1 MHNELIKIKIR
12 DKYKLLKVCKLNYIH
27 KANSILSKTKPK
39 IKINPNEILSINL
52 LQKKLYKKY
61 NTLPEKYALIQIDNL
76 IKAKY
81 CHTISHFKEDL
92 IFNYCKEF
100 MTKFYKKTESIKK
113 IPLFVEFYKTY
124 LLFFCSP
131 KLAEIKLNEL
141 IEERV
146 ETKAMAFYKENYEEK
161 KDDNKK
167 EKKKYINTLFFTN
180 QVRKDISRKNT
191 LTNLSKTTIE
201 FNNNSEKYLSANK
214 SINILINEMDKKG
227 NDIDIINI
235 MNNNEYNNN
244 LSQKETNVN
253 LTDRIIRT
261 TNSFKKNLLTV
272 SSNDIIPK
280 EDKSSFIKK
289 IPKIKLNLNYI
300 TNKISKTNT
309 DNSLSNRNIKYF
321 KIDSSNTSKLI
332 NSIDYSNKSK
342 NKINII
348 NNTKPM
354 YHRINI
360 VNNKIIIINN
370 NFKGKKNLMKQI
382 TSKNFKSKKKKN
394 LALLTRNYNN
404 DNNNYFGSFYGNAYD
419 MFKSQDKIIKSKNFN
434 TTLSIKTYNQERKT
448 PYKALS
454 INLKKN
460 NNKSS
465 SKINQIKKLK
475 RKNLILNTQ
484 KSKNIHTD
492 NNNILN
498 TNLFSSH
505 FTGAKTE
512 RNISKEKTKQRL
524 TNFQMFNNNIKSIN
538 RIKNIKDISNNRYSS
553 KNIKSTNSVINKTN
567 KIKNELKLSTLNTVE
582 IIKKVH
588 NKSKNVLVTKIK
600 KSNSKV
606 KSIINN
612 KKENIFNTIMKK

>member
-1 MHNELIKIKIR
+1 M
-12 DKYKLLKVCKLNYIH
+12 V
-27 KANSILSKTKPK
+27 
-39 IKINPNEILSINL
+39 
-52 LQKKLYKKY
+52 
-61 NTLPEKYALIQIDNL
+61 
-76 IKAKY
+76 
-81 CHTISHFKEDL
+81 
-92 IFNYCKEF
+92 
-100 MTKFYKKTESIKK
+100 KFYKKTESIKK
-113 IPLFVEFYKTY
+113 IPLFVEFYNTY

-348 NNTKPM
+348 NNNSKSK
-354 YHRINI
+354 N
-360 VNNKIIIINN
+360 
-370 NFKGKKNLMKQI
+370 NLMKQI

-448 PYKALS
+448 PYKAHS

-538 RIKNIKDISNNRYSS
+538 RLKNIKDISNDRYSS

-567 KIKNELKLSTLNTVE
+567 KIKSVLKLSTINTAE

-588 NKSKNVLVTKIK
+588 NKSKNVLITKIK

-606 KSIINN
+606 KSNINH